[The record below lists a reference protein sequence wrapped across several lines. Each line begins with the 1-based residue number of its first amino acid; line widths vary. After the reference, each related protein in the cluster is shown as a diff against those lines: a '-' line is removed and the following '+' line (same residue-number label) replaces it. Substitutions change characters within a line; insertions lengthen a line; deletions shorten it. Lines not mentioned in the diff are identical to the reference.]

1 MCIYINF
8 FLYIFEYAIGAFFSC
23 SPNNVVSGNNF
34 NDAGRFVVEKV
45 LPEDSAKMRALAALS
60 EEIIH
65 IQATPVENMT
75 DSIMR
80 AQISLMK
87 GEDRDARPVAVP
99 NSTTHDPQDIHFKV
113 VLGVPVTS
121 KGTLMNEIADS
132 PIWTNLFDSF
142 MDSIDWSSNH
152 ILFGFYIG
160 FDRADNIYD
169 TGDAWSE
176 MREMFKS
183 RAYMRLKDM
192 LLDESLISSILEHQL
207 AIKLAHFD
215 DLTGAPSQVVSQL
228 MLTAYEAGFD
238 YFYQVNDDTQIV
250 SPNWAI
256 EFIHALKYNPIASNV
271 GVTGP
276 LDTHNDKIFTHS
288 FVHRTHIEIF
298 GYYFPPSF
306 KNWWSDDWI
315 STVYGTT
322 HTKR

>member
-1 MCIYINF
+1 VCCFAGDY
-8 FLYIFEYAIGAFFSC
+8 FSC
-23 SPNNVVSGNNF
+23 SPNNIVSGNNF

-45 LPEDSAKMRALAALS
+45 LPEDAARMRGLAEVSREVMLLQARPLQNLTTSMHARISAMK
-60 EEIIH
+60 EE
-65 IQATPVENMT
+65 
-75 DSIMR
+75 DF
-80 AQISLMK
+80 
-87 GEDRDARPVAVP
+87 DARPVALP
-99 NSTTHDPQDIHFKV
+99 NSTTHDPQDIHDKV
-113 VLGVPVTS
+113 AIGIPVTS
-121 KGTLMNEIADS
+121 KGTLMNEVADS

-152 ILFGFYIG
+152 ILFGFHIG

-183 RAYMRLKDM
+183 RAYMRLKD
-192 LLDESLISSILEHQL
+192 LLIDDLLITSILEHQL
-207 AIKLAHFD
+207 TLKLAHFD
-215 DLTGAPSQVVSQL
+215 DLSGAPSQVVSQL
-228 MLTAYEAGFD
+228 MLTAYEEGFD

-250 SPNWAI
+250 SPNWAV

-288 FVHRTHIEIF
+288 FVHRTHIDIF

-322 HTKR
+322 HTMR